1 MTGPQAAMLPDGRR
15 LHLQHGPIDLL
26 VGADGPTDDIRTA
39 YRAARDR
46 FRTVLPELVEELTV
60 LRRPLQ
66 ADAWPTGPVARR
78 MAEAVAAHRG
88 AFITP
93 MAAVAGSVADEIL
106 AVMRVAAPGLRRI
119 HVNNGGDIALWLGT
133 GESYEI
139 GLVADPRDGR
149 QVGAARLTAADGVGG
164 VATSGRHGR
173 SLSLGIADAVTVMAR
188 SAAAADAAA
197 TLIANAVDLPGH
209 RAIERAPAREI
220 DPDSDLGDQPVVVDV
235 ARLSHRE
242 IGAALA
248 AGRAVADEMVRS
260 GSILDAVLCL
270 HGQTMQTEAVTP
282 TLCGGAVRRFSD
294 ALPRTIDHRHQF
306 RMSAKG
312 GQGGRPEETVPA
324 WRERR

>member
-15 LHLQHGPIDLL
+15 LHLQHGPIDL
-26 VGADGPTDDIRTA
+26 VIGADGPTDDMRTA

-60 LRRPLQ
+60 LRRPLK
-66 ADAWPTGPVARR
+66 ADAWPTGPVALR

-106 AVMRVAAPGLRRI
+106 AVMRTAAPSLRRI
-119 HVNNGGDIALWLGT
+119 HVNNGGDIALWLGN

-149 QVGAARLTAADGVGG
+149 QVGTARLTAADGVRG

-209 RAIERAPAREI
+209 PAIERQPASELA
-220 DPDSDLGDQPVVVDV
+220 PDSDLGDRPVTV
-235 ARLSHRE
+235 AVGRLSSADMDE
-242 IGAALA
+242 ALR
-248 AGRAVADEMVRS
+248 GGVRVADEFVARGLIVSAALFLNGRS
-260 GSILDAVLCL
+260 RVVGALALEQKTSI
-270 HGQTMQTEAVTP
+270 
-282 TLCGGAVRRFSD
+282 
-294 ALPRTIDHRHQF
+294 
-306 RMSAKG
+306 
-312 GQGGRPEETVPA
+312 EEPA
-324 WRERR
+324 YG